1 MLTPSMRLH
10 EFQAKALFKSYDLP
24 VPPGVVVDSPKGI
37 TKALTR
43 VKARPCVVKA
53 QVLAGGRGKA
63 GGVRIAKTTQEART
77 AIEALLGSRLVTK
90 QTGGVGELVRRVLVE
105 PASTILH
112 EYYVGLVID
121 RSRETP
127 VLLCSREGGM
137 EIEELAARAP
147 EAILKEPLDVARGLQ
162 AFQARKVVYA
172 LGLTDPKVVEQGVAL
187 LRNLARLCLD
197 LGASLVEINPLALT
211 KERGLVAIDAK
222 LTLDDSALP
231 RHPELAALND
241 PRDGSP
247 LEARA
252 RKVGINYVGLD
263 GTIGCMVNGAGL
275 AMATMDIIKLHGG
288 EPANFLDVG
297 GGANVEQVR
306 EAFTLI
312 LGDAKVRAVLINIF
326 GGIMKCD
333 VIAQGILE
341 AVKTIKPRVPLVV
354 RLEGTHVQEGRSI
367 LAASKLA
374 IRSATTMEDAA
385 KQVVAA
391 AQEAA

>member
-1 MLTPSMRLH
+1 MRLH

-24 VPPGVVVDSPKGI
+24 VPLGVVVESSKGT
-37 TKALTR
+37 TKALAKIKT
-43 VKARPCVVKA
+43 RPCVVKA

-63 GGVRIAKTTQEART
+63 GGVRLTKTTAEARA
-77 AIEALLGSRLVTK
+77 AIAALLGSRLVTK
-90 QTGGVGELVRRVLVE
+90 QTGGAGELVRRVLVE
-105 PASTILH
+105 QAFTLQH

-127 VLLCSREGGM
+127 VLLASREGGM

-147 EAILKEPLDVARGLQ
+147 EAILKEPLDVTRGLQ
-162 AFQARKVVYA
+162 AFQARKIIYA
-172 LGLTDPKVVEQGVAL
+172 LGLTDPKLVEQGVQL
-187 LRNLARLCLD
+187 LRNLARLGLD

-231 RHPELAALND
+231 RHPELAALSD

-252 RKVGINYVGLD
+252 RKVGIHYVGLD

-326 GGIMKCD
+326 GGIMQCD

-341 AVKTIKPRVPLVV
+341 AAKMVKPRVPLVV
-354 RLEGTHVQEGRSI
+354 RLEGTRVQEGRTL

-391 AQEAA
+391 AQEAR